1 MSVQLIIYPQS
12 YQGIHTSNS
21 TINTTNLVADG
32 TGFNTIANHTGYS
45 SSANDPAFDAVTND
59 APISNWKKFRSQ
71 GSSSYADVDY
81 PVRIGGFTPKLRF
94 RAASGG
100 SNSSSGIYQEI
111 NNLVVGAT
119 YQLKFKIQ
127 NAATGGFLFIGNDSY
142 GNNLG
147 GGGAT
152 AISTDTTGF
161 KTFDFTAVNSTEVL
175 ILDYQMMVQI
185 I

>member
-1 MSVQLIIYPQS
+1 MSAQLIIYPQS

-21 TINTTNLVADG
+21 TINNTNLVADG
-32 TGFNTIANHTGYS
+32 LGFNTIANHTGYS

-59 APISNWKKFRSQ
+59 AAITNWKKFRSQ

-81 PVRIGGFTPKLRF
+81 PIRIGGFVPKLRF

-111 NNLVVGAT
+111 NNLVVGST
-119 YQLKFKIQ
+119 YQLKFKIV
-127 NAATGGFLFIGNDSY
+127 NKATNGYIFIGAAGF

-147 GGGAT
+147 GGGVT
-152 AISTDTTGF
+152 AISTATTGF
-161 KTFDFTAVNSTEVL
+161 KTFDFTASNSTEVL
-175 ILDYQMMVQI
+175 IRVGI
-185 I
+185 RK